1 MMPRRSPRRSAS
13 LAVFRLALAIAVGG
27 AALAA
32 VARAEGLDASV
43 GAVPITADAAA
54 MRALPV
60 KEQTARAFAAAFGG
74 GARIAFA
81 SGEPLIYEPG
91 ALVWTSTG
99 AVLVSSGFVER
110 AGPDDLGAIAV
121 HYLIPE
127 GTTFRVVGAH
137 PKGIEGGLA
146 GGPPQWV
153 VSTDFGDEP
162 VVVTDSFDWR
172 RGVTCATTALYGL
185 GGGAPS
191 PLAVFPSGYDD
202 VGAGGEREKAVSVS
216 GSIRNVLKGH
226 SFEVHFRGTS
236 DFTQVFTRVGERYVK
251 TASDGEPPPCRS
263 SETAPDP
270 AGSDRPKS
278 SDRASGGG

>member
-1 MMPRRSPRRSAS
+1 MTPRRSPRRNAS
-13 LAVFRLALAIAVGG
+13 LAVVRLTLAIGVGG
-27 AALAA
+27 VT
-32 VARAEGLDASV
+32 VAGAEGLDASIGV
-43 GAVPITADAAA
+43 VPITADAAA

-60 KEQTARAFAAAFGG
+60 KEQTARAFAAAFDG
-74 GARIAFA
+74 GARVAFA

-121 HYLIPE
+121 HYLKPE
-127 GTTFRVVGAH
+127 GTTFRVVAAH

-162 VVVTDSFDWR
+162 VVVTDALDWR

-185 GGGAPS
+185 GGGAPL

-202 VGAGGEREKAVSVS
+202 AGTGGERAKAVSVS
-216 GSIRNVLKGH
+216 GSIRNILKGR
-226 SFEVHFRGTS
+226 SFEVHFHGTS
-236 DFTQVFTRVGERYVK
+236 DFTQVFTRVGARYVK

-263 SETAPDP
+263 SEAAPDP
-270 AGSDRPKS
+270 AGSAPPKS
-278 SDRASGGG
+278 SDRATGGG

>member
-1 MMPRRSPRRSAS
+1 MTLRRSPRRNPS
-13 LAVFRLALAIAVGG
+13 LAVFRLVLAIGVGSVV
-27 AALAA
+27 AK
-32 VARAEGLDASV
+32 ARAEGLDASV

-54 MRALPV
+54 MRVLPMN
-60 KEQTARAFAAAFGG
+60 EQTARAFAAAFGD

-121 HYLIPE
+121 HYLKPE
-127 GTTFRVVGAH
+127 GTMFRVVAAH

-153 VSTDFGDEP
+153 VSTEFGDDP
-162 VVVTDSFDWR
+162 VIVTDAFDWR

-185 GGGAPS
+185 GGGAPL
-191 PLAVFPSGYDD
+191 PLAMFPSGYDD
-202 VGAGGEREKAVSVS
+202 VGAGGERAKAVSVS
-216 GSIRNVLKGH
+216 GSIRNILKGR
-226 SFEVHFRGTS
+226 SFEVHFRGSS
-236 DFTQVFTRVGERYVK
+236 DFTQVFTREGAHYVK
-251 TASDGEPPPCRS
+251 TASDGEPPPCRYP
-263 SETAPDP
+263 EAAPDP

-278 SDRASGGG
+278 SDRTTGGG